1 MRWIPVSFENKDWIS
16 FLFVAI
22 LALLAFIK
30 TYHVFRF
37 KEFLNLLVNN
47 KYIIIF
53 NKKERSGVLFT
64 FLLLLV
70 QGGILSVAIWL
81 LLEFFAIKISFYN
94 IPQQYLVM
102 LGVGL
107 FIFLKFI
114 FQRFVSYVFD
124 FDTFSRS
131 YLFIRLSYSNYAAFV
146 LVFLLFLNIYATGNN
161 IYLLAFSLVIF
172 LYIQILGVISFAKL
186 YKNEIKQYWY
196 YFILYLC
203 TFEIAPYVF
212 VNYLIISQ

>member
-1 MRWIPVSFENKDWIS
+1 MKWIPVSFENKDWIS
-16 FLFVAI
+16 FLFVTI

-107 FIFLKFI
+107 FIFL
-114 FQRFVSYVFD
+114 
-124 FDTFSRS
+124 
-131 YLFIRLSYSNYAAFV
+131 
-146 LVFLLFLNIYATGNN
+146 
-161 IYLLAFSLVIF
+161 
-172 LYIQILGVISFAKL
+172 
-186 YKNEIKQYWY
+186 
-196 YFILYLC
+196 
-203 TFEIAPYVF
+203 
-212 VNYLIISQ
+212 